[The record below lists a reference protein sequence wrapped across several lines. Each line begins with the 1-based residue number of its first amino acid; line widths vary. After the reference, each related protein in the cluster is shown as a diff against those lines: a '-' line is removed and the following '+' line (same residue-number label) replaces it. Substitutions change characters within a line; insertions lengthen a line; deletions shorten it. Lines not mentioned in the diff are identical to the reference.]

1 MRTYPIASRGHARD
15 VAQPPPGRTGDHAA
29 TLRGVL
35 ARLGSEAE
43 RIPHPTMDR
52 QGDARPDPRVA
63 RFNDDKE
70 LV

>member
-1 MRTYPIASRGHARD
+1 MRTYPIASHACARGIAH
-15 VAQPPPGRTGDHAA
+15 PPPGGAGDHAA

-35 ARLGSEAE
+35 ARLRREAE
-43 RIPHPTMDR
+43 RIPHPPMDR
-52 QGDARPDPRVA
+52 QGDARSDPRVG